1 MVHVPV
7 RFAAFD
13 ASYHHATPLTV
24 GGDHSG
30 VALAD
35 NDVNPEPTALVA
47 TTVNEYDVPFVSPVT
62 VHVLVGE
69 VAVHVKFPGVD
80 LAV

>member
-1 MVHVPV
+1 LP
-7 RFAAFD
+7 AFD
-13 ASYHHATPLTV
+13 ASYHHESPLTV
-24 GGDHSG
+24 AGDHSG

-35 NDVNPEPTALVA
+35 SDVGPLPTALEA
-47 TTVNEYDVPFVSPVT
+47 TTVNAYDVPFASPVT
-62 VHVLVGE
+62 VHVLVGD